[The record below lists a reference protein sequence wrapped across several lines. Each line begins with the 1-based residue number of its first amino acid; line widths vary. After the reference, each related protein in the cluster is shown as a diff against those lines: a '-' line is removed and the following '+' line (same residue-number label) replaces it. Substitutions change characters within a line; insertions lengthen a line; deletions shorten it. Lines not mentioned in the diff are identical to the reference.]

1 MEPVIRGVSYVLV
14 HAPNLLVHYG
24 TTQRLERHKD
34 PDSPY
39 LKDIYRNLRAYDTAL
54 AYPPY
59 QTYIGNLTPAEL
71 EQVAQPWY
79 EGNKVEPRRFGPYGE
94 ILPEDEFYAWM
105 QRVDVFDLV
114 WLEKGFLAEIKDRLG
129 SHPLWTEEDTNI
141 LGAGKDRE
149 AIVKRLEDGSAVPL
163 TLGDRLVGCV
173 RRAHELDENLK
184 AEVMAENTACKA
196 SAVLALRTLLKTNGV
211 DAGEI
216 EYIIECSE
224 EACGDMNQRGGGN
237 FAKAIGEHCGCS
249 QATGSDTR
257 GFCAGPAHALVEAAA
272 LVKAGIFKNV
282 VVVGGGAV
290 AKLGMNGR
298 EQVAKGMPIL
308 EDVLGGFA
316 VLISQNDG
324 RNLIIRTDFIGRH
337 KIGSGS
343 SPQAV
348 MQALVAE
355 PLDRLGL
362 RITDVDKYAVEM
374 QIPEFT
380 EPAGAGNVP
389 AANYR
394 MIAALAV
401 MRKEIERKDIPGFV
415 QRHGLPGFA
424 PTQGHIPSGVPVIG
438 YARDRILA
446 GEMQR
451 AMIIGKGSLFLA
463 RMTNLFDGISFLI
476 EANPGLREEEAQV
489 DRETIRRLIAESM
502 RKLAEAF
509 LREQEQGGE

>member
-14 HAPNLLVHYG
+14 HTPNLLVHYG

-34 PDSPY
+34 PASPY
-39 LKDIYRNLRAYDTAL
+39 LKNIYRNLRDYEAAL

-59 QTYIGNLTPAEL
+59 QAYIGNLSPDKL
-71 EQVAQPWY
+71 EQVERPWY
-79 EGNKVEPRRFGPYGE
+79 EGTKVEARRFGPYGE
-94 ILPEDEFYAWM
+94 IMPEDEFYAWM
-105 QRVDVFDLV
+105 HRVDVFDLV
-114 WLEKGFLAEIKDRLG
+114 WLEKGFVDEIKERL
-129 SHPLWTEEDTNI
+129 SQHPLWTGEDTGK

-149 AIVKRLEDGSAVPL
+149 TITKRIEDGSAAPL
-163 TLGDRLVGCV
+163 TLGDRIIGCV
-173 RRAHELDENLK
+173 RRAHEIDENLK
-184 AEVMAENTACKA
+184 AHIMAENTACKA
-196 SAVLALRTLLKTNGV
+196 SAVLALRSLVSRGGV
-211 DAGEI
+211 KAEEI
-216 EYIIECSE
+216 DYIIECSE

-237 FAKAIGEHCGCS
+237 FAKAIGEHCGLS

-272 LVKAGIFKNV
+272 LVKAGIFRNV

-316 VLISQNDG
+316 ILISQNDG
-324 RNLIIRTDFIGRH
+324 QNPIIRTDSIGKH
-337 KIGSGS
+337 TIGSGS

-362 RITDVDKYAVEM
+362 KITDVDKYAVEM

-401 MRKEIERKDIPGFV
+401 MRKEIERKQIPEFV

-438 YARDRILA
+438 YTRDRILA

-476 EANPGLREEEAQV
+476 ESNPGPHEEEDHI
-489 DRETIRRLIAESM
+489 DRDTIRRLIAESM
-502 RKLAEAF
+502 RNIAEAF